1 MKATRERPAAG
12 VHALRTKPSPGVH
25 ALRTKP
31 AFDME
36 LEWFFNR
43 AECDMGLRSTFEATL
58 GARCPRPG
66 APTPEETVE
75 AARAYRT
82 IRRWLLA
89 IDDRDAGVLQAA
101 YEVRPWP
108 LHLYDELGRL
118 TGVVVRLA
126 CALGTWPEDRRAQQ
140 AMEMARAEVLA
151 AECFQCRGTSFSPIV
166 RLRREAEKRFARAS
180 HAYAV
185 VRGKGPCAVRA
196 S

>member
-1 MKATRERPAAG
+1 MKATRERPS
-12 VHALRTKPSPGVH
+12 LGVH

-31 AFDME
+31 AFDVE

-43 AECDMGLRSTFEATL
+43 AECDMGVRSTFEATL
-58 GARCPRPG
+58 GARCPRARALSPD
-66 APTPEETVE
+66 ETVE
-75 AARAYRT
+75 PAHAYRT
-82 IRRWLLA
+82 IRGWLRA

-108 LHLYDELGRL
+108 VHLYDDLGRL

-126 CALGTWPEDRRAQQ
+126 CVVGAWPADRRAQQ
-140 AMEMARAEVLA
+140 ATEMARAEVLSS
-151 AECFQCRGTSFSPIV
+151 ECFRHRGTSFSPLV

-185 VRGKGPCAVRA
+185 VRGDGPCAVRA